1 MKKFLT
7 CLVVLTAAAC
17 IFSACG
23 TQSGSEKNTQEP
35 SSELSTTLSSDTHE
49 SISYAITQEEARG
62 IADEALKNAMTQN
75 EFGIGEDDE
84 IFAFESIELL
94 PKDEQYSAFNAG
106 YGNTSETENTT
117 GHAYYAVE
125 YTDTSQIAGF
135 AYICVDAVTGDVL
148 YTGYM
153 GD

>member
-7 CLVVLTAAAC
+7 CLAVLTAAAC
-17 IFSACG
+17 MFAACG
-23 TQSGSEKNTQEP
+23 TQSGSEKSTQEP
-35 SSELSTTLSSDTHE
+35 SSELSTTLNSDTHE

-62 IADEALKNAMTQN
+62 IADEALKNAMAQN

-106 YGNTSETENTT
+106 CGNTSETENTT

>member
-1 MKKFLT
+1 MRKAHKSL
-7 CLVVLTAAAC
+7 L
-17 IFSACG
+17 
-23 TQSGSEKNTQEP
+23 QS
-35 SSELSTTLSSDTHE
+35 LSTTLSSDTHE

-62 IADEALKNAMTQN
+62 IADEALKNAMAQN
-75 EFGIGEDDE
+75 EFGIGEDYG

>member
-7 CLVVLTAAAC
+7 CVVVLMTAAC
-17 IFSACG
+17 IFSACS
-23 TQSGSEKNTQEP
+23 TQSGSEKNAKEP
-35 SSELSTTLSSDTHE
+35 ASELSTMQNSATQET
-49 SISYAITQEEARG
+49 ISYAITEDEAHG
-62 IADEALKNAMTQN
+62 IADEALKDAMAQN
-75 EFGIGEDDE
+75 EFGIGEDVG

-94 PKDEQYSAFNAG
+94 PKDEQCVAFNAD
-106 YGNTSETENTT
+106 YGTASETENTA
-117 GHAYYAVE
+117 GNAYYAVF
-125 YTDTSQIAGF
+125 YTDTAQIAGF

>member
-7 CLVVLTAAAC
+7 CLVVLIAAAC

-23 TQSGSEKNTQEP
+23 TQSGSEKSTQEP

-62 IADEALKNAMTQN
+62 IADEALKNAMAQN

-94 PKDEQYSAFNAG
+94 SKGEQCYAFNAG
-106 YGNTSETENTT
+106 YGTTSKTENTT
-117 GHAYYAVE
+117 GHAYYAAQ

-135 AYICVDAVTGDVL
+135 AYICVDAVTGDL
-148 YTGYM
+148 LFTGYM

>member
-7 CLVVLTAAAC
+7 CLAVLTAAAC
-17 IFSACG
+17 MFAACG
-23 TQSGSEKNTQEP
+23 TQSGSEKSTQEP

-62 IADEALKNAMTQN
+62 IADEALKNAMAQN

-94 PKDEQYSAFNAG
+94 PKDEPYSAFNAG

-135 AYICVDAVTGDVL
+135 AYICVDAVTDDVL